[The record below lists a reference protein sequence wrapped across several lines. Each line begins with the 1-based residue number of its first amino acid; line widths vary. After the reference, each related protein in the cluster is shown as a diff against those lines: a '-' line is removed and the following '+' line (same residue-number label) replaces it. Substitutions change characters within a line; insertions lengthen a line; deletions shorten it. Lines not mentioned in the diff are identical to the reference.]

1 MIARAL
7 FTAFLLAA
15 NLPAT
20 AGDWPWWRGPGH
32 DGAAASDA
40 APPTAFGEDQGI
52 LWSVAIPGRGHGSA
66 CVAGDRV
73 YLATADEETQI
84 QAMHGFDRAT
94 GKLLWTTTIHENGL
108 TQKINKKASWA
119 SVTPACDGER
129 IYINFLSGDAVTT
142 TALDLDGKFTF
153 TAGVAHADTWAA
165 GRDLT
170 KGDDIMRGAWR
181 EAFTSQEC

>member
-73 YLATADEETQI
+73 YLATADELLTEHAPTPCDLKFL
-84 QAMHGFDRAT
+84 AKRYVFDLR
-94 GKLLWTTTIHENGL
+94 
-108 TQKINKKASWA
+108 
-119 SVTPACDGER
+119 
-129 IYINFLSGDAVTT
+129 
-142 TALDLDGKFTF
+142 
-153 TAGVAHADTWAA
+153 
-165 GRDLT
+165 
-170 KGDDIMRGAWR
+170 
-181 EAFTSQEC
+181 